1 MCHTFILL
9 MIKFDAQVNEAMCS
23 IVLKLKLLWFLQ
35 IQITSVLKGLF
46 DLFQLGQW
54 VWMVQS

>member
-1 MCHTFILL
+1 

-46 DLFQLGQW
+46 DLFQLRQW

>member
-1 MCHTFILL
+1 
-9 MIKFDAQVNEAMCS
+9 MIKYDAQVNEAMCS
-23 IVLKLKLLWFLQ
+23 IIKLKLLCFLQ

-46 DLFQLGQW
+46 DLFQLRQW